1 MRTFLFPVS
10 GFCYYKD
17 ICVIRKQKYWVDK
30 SAKKSYHNK
39 TTLKGNIA
47 PHALA
52 LRYENEIFRTE
63 KCLFSHNSDNNE
75 LLMIMIIIT
84 K

>member
-1 MRTFLFPVS
+1 M
-10 GFCYYKD
+10 
-17 ICVIRKQKYWVDK
+17 DK

-39 TTLKGNIA
+39 TSLKENIA
-47 PHALA
+47 QNALA
-52 LRYENEIFRTE
+52 LRYENEMFRTE